1 MRRNKMS
8 ILNDYGKFKRYLLTD
23 AGYQLCSQ
31 WTSSNTVHF
40 DDGKTAQDK
49 LGAINGI
56 TDSLTSGSSDF
67 ALSAKAGKSLQEQI
81 SELNTGIAKI
91 KMREVDV
98 VPHKNINFTFKDAFC
113 ALFTVNGAS
122 GTSFGTYLVQGY
134 GIGPKRITVSLLS
147 SLGADSI
154 RYTIADD
161 LELVTFE
168 VEYDTSVKYTIFMF
182 CGSLPVI
189 AM

>member
-1 MRRNKMS
+1 MS

-67 ALSAKAGKSLQEQI
+67 ALSAKAGKNLQEQI
-81 SELNTGIAKI
+81 SELNTGIVKRKI
-91 KMREVDV
+91 PCIAAYAATIDEYLDNYSKYLGYRIHYEQVLD
-98 VPHKNINFTFKDAFC
+98 FYDAHPVFEGGEYYLEGYIKSNDYEWQILKSYPNRDIDGIRVFARSKTC
-113 ALFTVNGAS
+113 
-122 GTSFGTYLVQGY
+122 GTWRAWV
-134 GIGPKRITVSLLS
+134 KLS
-147 SLGADSI
+147 PL
-154 RYTIADD
+154 
-161 LELVTFE
+161 
-168 VEYDTSVKYTIFMF
+168 
-182 CGSLPVI
+182 
-189 AM
+189 